1 MCRRESPTVASA
13 TKATRVSTAIDGRGL
28 WPAGGSA
35 ADMGSVAFLRV
46 VSPSATVS
54 QATPD
59 RPATQV
65 DRMLP
70 DKVKAMKRSADM
82 TRQCV

>member
-1 MCRRESPTVASA
+1 MWQRESPTVASA

-28 WPAGGSA
+28 WPAEGSA

-65 DRMLP
+65 DRILP
-70 DKVKAMKRSADM
+70 DKVKAMTLSEDM
-82 TRQCV
+82 THRCV